1 MCVLCGIRS
10 LLPVG
15 KGGIWKVVGSL
26 VGQES
31 TYPGCRSPSMPGL
44 GARFKV
50 LPMKLDLS
58 EYQGDQTAAGVCTLR
73 DWAQHQF
80 LLLTSTGRSQKVL

>member
-1 MCVLCGIRS
+1 
-10 LLPVG
+10 
-15 KGGIWKVVGSL
+15 
-26 VGQES
+26 
-31 TYPGCRSPSMPGL
+31 MPGL